1 MRVALTGI
9 TGFVGQNLMPMIVD
23 HCADV
28 ELMTLNVE
36 SDIQKAREMYPWP
49 NCSHILTTDLD
60 ELVKFDPEIVLH
72 LATVTT
78 ERNNTEIIRP
88 MLAARSRLSMMMTI

>member
-9 TGFVGQNLMPMIVD
+9 TGFVGQNLMPMIID
-23 HCADV
+23 QCADV

-36 SDIQKAREMYPWP
+36 NDIQKAREMYPWP

-60 ELVKFDPEIVLH
+60 ELVKFDPEIVPVMISIISDG
-72 LATVTT
+72 TVYK
-78 ERNNTEIIRP
+78 
-88 MLAARSRLSMMMTI
+88 L